1 MKIYGIIAMILVLGL
16 LVGCTQQVKP
26 TGNTVS
32 TNNQGGQ
39 DYISS
44 NNGNTVGNTNT
55 QTTQPNT
62 TTNTQTNNI
71 KTINIVG
78 YNFGFDVT
86 GPQINKGDNV
96 KIIFSVTSGTHG
108 LAIPGLNVDTAPIS
122 PGQEKVLEF
131 TADKSG
137 TYDFYC
143 NTYCGSGHRE
153 MTGTLVIN

>member
-32 TNNQGGQ
+32 T
-39 DYISS
+39 
-44 NNGNTVGNTNT
+44 NTNT